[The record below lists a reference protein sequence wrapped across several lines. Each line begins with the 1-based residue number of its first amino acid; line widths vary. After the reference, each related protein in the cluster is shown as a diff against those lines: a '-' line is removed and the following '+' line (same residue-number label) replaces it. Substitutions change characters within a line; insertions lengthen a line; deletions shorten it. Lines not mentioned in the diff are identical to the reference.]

1 MTHLTTPMP
10 TSAPI
15 LNRRTLLL
23 GGLAV
28 LAACDHQP
36 RAVFKGVDLSD
47 ASYTGE
53 FRLKDAQG
61 RERTIADYRGRVV
74 LLHFGFTQCPDAC
87 PTALARAAQIRA
99 LMGKDRDLLQV
110 LFVTLD
116 PERDTPDMMKAYTAA
131 FDPTIV
137 PLFGDLQTTKKTAD
151 NFKVFYRK
159 VPTGSS
165 YTLDH
170 SLLSYAFDPKGQLR
184 VALRHNMA
192 AADCVSDLR
201 QLLG

>member
-1 MTHLTTPMP
+1 MNSLTHP
-10 TSAPI
+10 T
-15 LNRRTLLL
+15 RRSLLL
-23 GGLAV
+23 GGLAL
-28 LAACDHQP
+28 LAGCDHQP
-36 RAVFKGVDLSD
+36 RASFKGVDLSD
-47 ASYTGE
+47 ATYSGE

-61 RERTIADYRGRVV
+61 KERTIADYRGRVV

-87 PTALARAAQIRA
+87 PTALARAVQIRS
-99 LMGKDRDLLQV
+99 LLGHDGDLLQV

-116 PERDTPDMMKAYTAA
+116 PERDKPEMLKAYTAA
-131 FDPTIV
+131 FDPAIV
-137 PLFGDLQTTKKTAD
+137 PLSGDAQATKKTAD
-151 NFKVFYRK
+151 NFKVFFRK

-192 AADCVSDLR
+192 AEDCAHDLR
-201 QLLG
+201 QLLA

>member
-1 MTHLTTPMP
+1 MNRLTTP
-10 TSAPI
+10 T
-15 LNRRTLLL
+15 RRTVLL
-23 GGLAV
+23 GGLAL
-28 LAACDHQP
+28 LAGCDHQP
-36 RAVFKGVDLSD
+36 RASFKGVDLAD
-47 ASYTGE
+47 ATYKGE

-87 PTALARAAQIRA
+87 PTALARAAQIRG
-99 LMGKDRDLLQV
+99 LLGKDRDLLQV

-116 PERDTPDMMKAYTAA
+116 PERDKPEMLKAYTAA
-131 FDPTIV
+131 FDPTFV
-137 PLFGDLQTTKKTAD
+137 PLFGDLETTKKTAD
-151 NFKVFYRK
+151 SFKVFYRK

-170 SLLSYAFDPKGQLR
+170 SLLSYAFDPNGVLR

-192 AADCVSDLR
+192 AADCVQDLR
-201 QLLG
+201 QLLA

>member
-1 MTHLTTPMP
+1 MNRLTTP
-10 TSAPI
+10 T
-15 LNRRTLLL
+15 RRTVLL
-23 GGLAV
+23 GGLAL
-28 LAACDHQP
+28 LAGCDHQP
-36 RAVFKGVDLSD
+36 RASFKGVDLAD
-47 ASYTGE
+47 ATYKGE

-87 PTALARAAQIRA
+87 PTALARAAQIRT
-99 LMGKDRDLLQV
+99 LFGKDADKLQV

-116 PERDTPDMMKAYTAA
+116 PERDTPQMLKAYTAA
-131 FDPTIV
+131 FDPTFV
-137 PLFGDLQTTKKTAD
+137 SLSGDLQATKATAD

-159 VPTGSS
+159 VSTGSS

-170 SLLSYAFDPKGQLR
+170 SLLSYAFDPEGRLR

-192 AADCVSDLR
+192 AEDCANDLR
-201 QLLG
+201 QLLA